1 MTTIRLIAVRAAMLA
16 AILLPAVGCGSSSDL
31 TADEAANKISDLLVA
46 GEVEEADDLFDDV
59 DGDEHT
65 REVVRSVVYAR
76 AGDMY
81 RKQKWST
88 AVVQLRF
95 LHEHYPD
102 SAASRQALLNTLMFQ
117 RAAQTRPPSTK
128 QIKEVKI
135 LVKTIRE
142 EEEKPSPFVALA
154 AAQAAVDE
162 GRVDVARKE
171 YDAFRA
177 TWNGQPR
184 ELLEY
189 TVEFERYFTVNGGE
203 GA

>member
-1 MTTIRLIAVRAAMLA
+1 MKTTNILRAAMLA

-31 TADEAANKISDLLVA
+31 SADDAANVISDHLVA
-46 GEVEEADDLFDDV
+46 GEVEEADDLFDAV
-59 DGDEHT
+59 DSSEHHVQT
-65 REVVRSVVYAR
+65 IYSVVYAR

-81 RKQKWST
+81 HKQKWST
-88 AVVQLRF
+88 AAVQLRF
-95 LHEHYPD
+95 LAEHYPD
-102 SAASRQALLNTLMFQ
+102 AAAPRQALLYTLLRK
-117 RAAQTRPPSTK
+117 RAAQRKQPSTK
-128 QIKEVKI
+128 EVKEVKR

-142 EEEKPSPFVALA
+142 AEENPSPFVALA

-162 GRVDVARKE
+162 GRVDIARKE

-177 TWNGQPR
+177 TWDGQPR

-189 TVEFERYFTVNGGE
+189 TVEFDRYFMTNGGS

>member
-1 MTTIRLIAVRAAMLA
+1 MKTTGILRAAMLA
-16 AILLPAVGCGSSSDL
+16 AILLPAVGCGSFTNL

-59 DGDEHT
+59 DGSDHHVET
-65 REVVRSVVYAR
+65 VYSVVYSR

-81 RKQKWST
+81 RKQKWSV
-88 AVVQLRF
+88 AAVQLRF

-102 SAASRQALLNTLMFQ
+102 AAAPRQALLYTLLRR
-117 RAAQTRPPSTK
+117 RAQQTRAPGK
-128 QIKEVKI
+128 NEVKEVKR
-135 LVKTIRE
+135 LVKTIRKAE
-142 EEEKPSPFVALA
+142 ETPSPFVALA

-162 GRVDVARKE
+162 GRVDIARKE
-171 YDAFRA
+171 YEAFRA
-177 TWNGQPR
+177 SWNGQPR

-189 TVEFERYFTVNGGE
+189 TVEFERYFEINGGA

>member
-1 MTTIRLIAVRAAMLA
+1 MKTIRVFVVRAAMLA
-16 AILLPAVGCGSSSDL
+16 AILLPAVGCGSSSNL

-46 GEVEEADDLFDDV
+46 GEVKEADDLFDDV
-59 DGDEHT
+59 DGDEHH
-65 REVVRSVVYAR
+65 VQVIYSVVYAR

-88 AVVQLRF
+88 ASVQLRF

-102 SAASRQALLNTLMFQ
+102 SAAARQALLYTLLRQ
-117 RAAQTRPPSTK
+117 RAGQTRTPNTK
-128 QIKEVKI
+128 QIKEVKL
-135 LVKTIRE
+135 LVKTIRKA
-142 EEEKPSPFVALA
+142 EEKPSPFVALA

-171 YDAFRA
+171 YNAFRA
-177 TWNGQPR
+177 TWNGRPR

-189 TVEFERYFTVNGGE
+189 TVEFERYFSVNEGE